1 MMSLIILW
9 TTYRGHRGGNCCA
22 TKSQNFPEHVE
33 NGLLYTKKEILI
45 FDESTSNLDNKNKEK
60 FIYTINQLAKE
71 KTIIIISHDENVIKN
86 CKKKYIV
93 KEKKLIKI
101 N

>member
-1 MMSLIILW
+1 MDTLI
-9 TTYRGHRGGNCCA
+9 G
-22 TKSQNFPEHVE
+22 E
-33 NGLLYTKKEILI
+33 NGFALSGGERQRIGIARLLYTKKEILI

-60 FIYTINQLAKE
+60 FMYTINQLAKE